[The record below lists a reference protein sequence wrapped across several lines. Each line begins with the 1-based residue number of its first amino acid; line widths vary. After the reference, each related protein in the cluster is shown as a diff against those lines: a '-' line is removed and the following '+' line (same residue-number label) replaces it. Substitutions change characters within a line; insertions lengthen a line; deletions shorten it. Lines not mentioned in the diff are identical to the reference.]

1 MKVRSLITEH
11 PDMNRIQVPPQSP
24 WFRHYEENVPHD
36 YPVSCVAFGD
46 EIHGPAESLWDQ
58 FERSASIWPDRVA
71 AVFEGTELTYSQINR
86 LVGIFSTS
94 LARLGVG
101 RGDNVVLQLPNIPQC
116 LIAYYAIHRIGASV
130 VMANPMYVAPEIA
143 HMLEDS
149 GATTM
154 ITLDAFWMNTVRKI
168 KYSTGL
174 RTVIHTGIADFL
186 PFPKKQLFPLVGRKK
201 GLWAKVRP
209 EPGVYRFSD
218 MLVESGDLVPPSPG
232 SGDDM
237 ACLQY
242 TGGTTGVSKG
252 AILTHNNLIANT
264 HQVASWFPGL
274 RAGGE
279 IFVCALPFFHV
290 FGLTICLNVPIAL
303 GATLLVIPDPRNLK
317 SIISKIEKY
326 RPTMFPAVPAMFE
339 GINRFRNIDKRDLS
353 SIRGCFSGSAPL
365 SLEVMNRFE
374 QLTGARI
381 TEGFG
386 LTEASPVTH
395 VNPLFGLRKEGS
407 IGVPMPGTDSK
418 VVDLAEGTVE
428 MPDGEPGELI
438 VAGPQV
444 MKGYWRHED
453 ETSMALRD
461 GWLFTGDIAYRDPDG
476 YFFISGRK
484 KEMIIAGGYNI
495 YPREIDEVLYAH
507 PEILEAAAVGIP
519 DTHRGETVWAFVV
532 PKPGSKL
539 TGGEVITWC
548 RKRLARYKVPKR
560 IIFAEKL
567 PRSAVGKILRRELR
581 EQAMRM
587 MTDEGGSNER

>member
-1 MKVRSLITEH
+1 MEDFAAP
-11 PDMNRIQVPPQSP
+11 PDRP
-24 WFRHYEENVPHD
+24 WFRHYEDGVPHA
-36 YPVSCVAFGD
+36 YPSIRPVFGD
-46 EIHGPAESLWDQ
+46 DAHGPAESLWEQ
-58 FERSASIWPDRVA
+58 FDRTAATWPDRVA
-71 AVFEGTELTYSQINR
+71 AIFEGTEFTYAR
-86 LVGIFSTS
+86 LHRMVELFSTS

-116 LIAYYAIHRIGASV
+116 LVAYFALHRIGACV

-143 HMLEDS
+143 HMLDDS
-149 GATTM
+149 GARTM

-174 RTVIHTGIADFL
+174 RTVIHTGIADYL
-186 PFPKKQLFPLVGRKK
+186 PFPKKQLFPLIGKKK
-201 GLWAKVRP
+201 GLWAKVRK
-209 EPGVYRFSD
+209 EPGVYRFAD
-218 MLVESGDLVPPSPG
+218 MVAESEGIVAPTPG
-232 SGDDM
+232 GADDM

-252 AILTHNNLIANT
+252 AILTNSNLLSNA
-264 HQVASWFPGL
+264 HQVAGWFPGL
-274 RAGGE
+274 KAGGE
-279 IFVCALPFFHV
+279 VFVCALPFFHV

-317 SIISKIEKY
+317 SIIGKIEKY

-339 GINRFRNIDKRDLS
+339 GINRFPGIEKRDLS
-353 SIRGCFSGSAPL
+353 SIKGCFSGSAPL

-386 LTEASPVTH
+386 LTESSPVSH

-418 VVDLAEGTVE
+418 VVDLTEGTTE
-428 MPDGEPGELI
+428 MPDGENGELI
-438 VAGPQV
+438 LRGPQV
-444 MKGYWRHED
+444 MKGYWKHEE
-453 ETSMALRD
+453 ETTNAIRD
-461 GWLFTGDIAYRDPDG
+461 GWLFTGDIAYRDTDG

-519 DTHRGETVWAFVV
+519 DQHRGETVWAFVV
-532 PKPGSKL
+532 PKPGAKVS
-539 TGGEVITWC
+539 GGDVINWC

-560 IIFAEKL
+560 IVFAETL

-581 EQAMRM
+581 EQALEM
-587 MTDEGGSNER
+587 MKNEGGPK

>member
-1 MKVRSLITEH
+1 MEDFAAP
-11 PDMNRIQVPPQSP
+11 PDRP
-24 WFRHYEENVPHD
+24 WFKHYEEGVPHE
-36 YPVSCVAFGD
+36 YPSIIPVFGD
-46 EIHGPAESLWDQ
+46 EAHGPAESLWEQ
-58 FERSASIWPDRVA
+58 FDRTAATWPDRVA
-71 AVFEGTELTYSQINR
+71 AVFEGTEFTYAR
-86 LVGIFSTS
+86 LHRMVELFSTS

-116 LIAYYAIHRIGASV
+116 LVAYFALHRIGACV

-143 HMLEDS
+143 HMLDDS
-149 GATTM
+149 GARTM
-154 ITLDAFWMNTVRKI
+154 ITLDAFWMNTIRKI
-168 KYSTGL
+168 KYSSGL
-174 RTVIHTGIADFL
+174 RTVIVTGIADYL
-186 PFPKKQLFPLVGRKK
+186 PFPKKQLFPLIGKKK
-201 GLWAKVRP
+201 GLWAKVRK
-209 EPGVYRFSD
+209 EPGVYRFGD
-218 MLVESGDLVPPSPG
+218 MVAECDGIVAPAPG

-252 AILTHNNLIANT
+252 AILTNSNLLSNA

-274 RAGGE
+274 QAGGE

-303 GATLLVIPDPRNLK
+303 GATLLVVPDPRNLK
-317 SIISKIEKY
+317 SIIGKIEKY

-339 GINRFRNIDKRDLS
+339 GINRFPGIEKRDLS
-353 SIRGCFSGSAPL
+353 SIKGCFSGSAPL

-386 LTEASPVTH
+386 LTESSPVSH

-418 VVDLAEGTVE
+418 VVDLTEGTTE
-428 MPDGEPGELI
+428 MADGENGELI
-438 VAGPQV
+438 LRGPQV
-444 MKGYWRHED
+444 MKGYWNHEE
-453 ETSMALRD
+453 ETANAIRD
-461 GWLFTGDIAYRDPDG
+461 GWLFTGDIAYRDTDG

-495 YPREIDEVLYAH
+495 YPREIDEVLYANA
-507 PEILEAAAVGIP
+507 EILEAAAVGIP
-519 DTHRGETVWAFVV
+519 DQHRGETVWAFVV
-532 PKPGSKL
+532 PKPGAKI
-539 TGGEVITWC
+539 TGGDVINWC

-560 IIFAEKL
+560 IVFAEKL

-581 EQAMRM
+581 EQAMEM
-587 MTDEGGSNER
+587 MKNEGGSR